1 MKKIVFYSIK
11 NIRSVFCNSIN
22 EILKTRVMFLHSK
35 MGRGKTEVVN
45 NIINLLGGK
54 KNKVNSPSYK
64 LKNIYK
70 TNYFYILH
78 YDLHNINSIS
88 EVFFKKEK
96 KNKKKNI
103 IIFEWGETIEKN
115 IAKRYIKMNINLC
128 KNSNTREILLSIK

>member
-1 MKKIVFYSIK
+1 
-11 NIRSVFCNSIN
+11 
-22 EILKTRVMFLHSK
+22 MFLHSK

>member
-22 EILKTRVMFLHSK
+22 EILKTKIIFLHSE
-35 MGRGKTEVVN
+35 MGRGKTEFVN
-45 NIINLLGGK
+45 NIISLLGGK
-54 KNKVNSPSYK
+54 KNKVNSPSYN

-78 YDLHNINSIS
+78 YDLHNINSIT
-88 EVFFKKEK
+88 EIFLKKEE
-96 KNKKKNI
+96 KNRNKSI

-115 IAKRYIKMNINLC
+115 IIKRYIKMNINLC
-128 KNSNTREILLSIK
+128 KNSNMREILLSIK